1 MTLLVLFLAACG
13 SAAPAPSPPAPPPPA
28 AEPAEQMLSRLDRAA
43 GCDRGASVWCV
54 ATRGWASGTAPA
66 IPDGAHPGISIALPQ
81 DQPDAELPRGLV
93 YFSVMSV
100 RDGKI
105 LVTDI
110 PPQNAAEQKL
120 LDAAA
125 RSVESA
131 LKTDAPRALLPK
143 SLEDFLQQVPAK
155 YPLVREASEW
165 RFAGKARG
173 RIRQVRGRWVV
184 VEVPGEGPP
193 GVMLSIFF

>member
-1 MTLLVLFLAACG
+1 
-13 SAAPAPSPPAPPPPA
+13 
-28 AEPAEQMLSRLDRAA
+28 MLSRLDRGA

-66 IPDGAHPGISIALPQ
+66 IPDGVHPGISIALPQ

-100 RDGKI
+100 RDGKV

-131 LKTDAPRALLPK
+131 FKTGAPRALLPK
-143 SLEDFLQQVPAK
+143 SLDDFLQKVPAK
-155 YPLVREASEW
+155 YPLVREGSEW
-165 RFAGKARG
+165 RFAGRAQG
-173 RIRQVRGRWVV
+173 RIRQVGGRWVV
-184 VEVPGEGPP
+184 VEMPGDGPP
-193 GVMLSIFF
+193 GIMLSMFF